1 MKMLLKQAFVRLN
14 RKALNQLTAEV
25 KETIFV
31 EPGLSASFKT
41 FTSAELW
48 RIQRLKRPV
57 SIRQGFSL

>member
-14 RKALNQLTAEV
+14 RKDLNQLTTEV

-31 EPGLSASFKT
+31 EPALPAYSKT

-48 RIQRLKRPV
+48 RIQNRKRPV
-57 SIRQGFSL
+57 AVRKHI